1 MDKYYFLVA
10 ELPTLFFDRE
20 PEVTIEYFLSE
31 TEKWMSSRDFQILS
45 QVDINNYLTKPQNP
59 RVLRDFQ
66 QFESALR
73 TDLARFREAQKQKT
87 DYKPASIPQS
97 LIKEGNPLEIEIKL
111 LELRWKLLDEM
122 QREHHF
128 DLAYLILYYLKLQ
141 ILQRYMS
148 FSKEKGMEKFQK
160 LYEVIYES
168 GDRKDNGN

>member
-10 ELPTLFFDRE
+10 ELPTLFFSKE
-20 PEVTIEYFLSE
+20 PELSVEYFLSE
-31 TEKWMSSRDFQILS
+31 AEKWMSARDLQILS
-45 QVDINNYLTKPQNP
+45 RVDINDYLVHPKSP

-66 QFESALR
+66 HFESALR
-73 TDLARFREAQKQKT
+73 TDLARFREEKKQNI
-87 DYKPASIPQS
+87 DYKLTSVPPS
-97 LIKEGNPLEIEIKL
+97 LIKEGNPLEVEIKL

-141 ILQRYMS
+141 ILQRYGT
-148 FSKEKGMEKFQK
+148 FNKEKGLEKFQK